1 MTFST
6 QWGANVDRFGGAD
19 YAAALDPH
27 KGDTSKLRSTREA
40 VLAWLTGEGASTLGE
55 GNKPGQG
62 GLYDWIK
69 TPTIH
74 EKWGDTSQHPLG
86 HPDHKSKWFGAADLD
101 ASRAGGFSDPEI
113 LEWLQGNL
121 TKVRGPNIPGGG
133 DGVYDWLTGATSEGD
148 RPDKNPNVTQ
158 PEDPYVPKDPNSP
171 KVTRNT
177 SNYPTYGGATINRP
191 SRDGLKIQPSS
202 NMLPKNARTLSSPKR
217 KKYEQTT
224 DLARQARNSLN
235 IS

>member
-1 MTFST
+1 MAFST

-19 YAAALDPH
+19 YHAALHPYRY
-27 KGDTSKLRSTREA
+27 DTEKLKTTRQD

-62 GLYDWIK
+62 GLYDWIQ

-74 EKWGDTSQHPLG
+74 TKWGDTSQHLPD
-86 HPDHKSKWFGAADLD
+86 HPDHKAKWFGAADLD

-113 LEWLQGNL
+113 LEWLKANL

-133 DGVYDWLTGATSEGD
+133 GIYDWLSGAATDE
-148 RPDKNPNVTQ
+148 RPDDYANITQ

-177 SNYPTYGGATINRP
+177 SNYPTFGGDTINRP
-191 SRDGLKIQPSS
+191 SRDSLKINPGS
-202 NMLPKNARTLSSPKR
+202 NKIPKTARGLSSPKR

>member
-19 YAAALDPH
+19 YHAALHPH
-27 KGDTSKLRSTREA
+27 RYDTEKLKTTRQD
-40 VLAWLTGEGASTLGE
+40 VLAWLTGEGASTLGK
-55 GNKPGQG
+55 GNRPGEG

-69 TPTIH
+69 TPDLRTD
-74 EKWGDTSQHPLG
+74 WGDTSGLPLED
-86 HPDHKSKWFGAADLD
+86 PYHKSKWFGAADLD
-101 ASRAGGFSDPEI
+101 ASRAGGFTDSQI
-113 LEWLQGNL
+113 LEWLQGNMHVL
-121 TKVRGPNIPGGG
+121 REDNLPGGG
-133 DGVYDWLTGATSEGD
+133 GLYDWLSGAATDD
-148 RPDKNPNVTQ
+148 RPDVYDNITQ

-177 SNYPTYGGATINRP
+177 SNYSTFEGATINRP
-191 SRDGLKIQPSS
+191 SRDSLKIQPSG
-202 NMLPKNARTLSSPKR
+202 NMIPKNARTLSSPKR

>member
-6 QWGANVDRFGGAD
+6 QWGSNVDKFGGAD
-19 YAAALDPH
+19 YAAALDPYKH
-27 KGDTSKLRSTREA
+27 DTEKLKTTRQD

-62 GLYDWIK
+62 GLYDWIE
-69 TPTIH
+69 TPKLRTN
-74 EKWGDTSQHPLG
+74 WGDTSKHLPD

-101 ASRAGGFSDPEI
+101 ASRAGGFTDPQI
-113 LEWLQGNL
+113 LEWLQS
-121 TKVRGPNIPGGG
+121 NIHVLKDDNVPGKGG
-133 DGVYDWLTGATSEGD
+133 LYDWLSGAASEDD
-148 RPDKNPNVTQ
+148 RPETNPNLTQ
-158 PEDPYVPKDPNSP
+158 IEDPYVPKDPNSP

-191 SRDGLKIQPSS
+191 ERDGLKIQPSG
-202 NMLPKNARTLSSPKR
+202 NMIPKNARRLTSPKR